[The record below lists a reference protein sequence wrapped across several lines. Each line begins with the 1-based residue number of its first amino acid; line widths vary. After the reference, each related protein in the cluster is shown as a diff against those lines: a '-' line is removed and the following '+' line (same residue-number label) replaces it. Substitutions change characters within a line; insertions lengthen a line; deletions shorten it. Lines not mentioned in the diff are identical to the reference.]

1 MFSTKFAKEKNYI
14 KIKNHLQKNQK
25 EQSPNSI
32 IINYTCNNPIN
43 FTKIKTINNYQ
54 TLNSAKNS
62 NKFSSKIPLQNN
74 RNSIKEKLSIETY
87 NNKNQNFENNYYHLN
102 NFSPMISLNKSL
114 NAKTLSDKIDYFSF
128 YYNDDNSF
136 LKQKILNKLNQQKK
150 QKLILQKY
158 KFINNN
164 NSTLRTVKNC
174 CLRKPLFNNYK
185 KGTNNIINNNNM
197 SRTNEIK
204 NIKNR
209 SFTEKINKYYNFS
222 ELNKKRELYRN
233 FEDLEKKSLEISKR
247 KMIKKNNSNKNFFRI
262 KKDNNLIDIK
272 QSLDNIRKQLHN
284 KEEKNKIIPESIS
297 RNNNISININKTLN
311 SQNSIKAVYHI
322 SKIKKKIN
330 KTNKNNSD
338 IKKIKRIFIIK
349 SDIKKRKNINDK
361 KSNQSPYV
369 KKNYIEDQNYNT
381 LNNNKYKIITKK
393 ILPAISEENDKIKIN
408 LNNLMIILKKLIAK
422 KEKNSIEE
430 FFLRL
435 KNNKRSKNVNIIYN
449 TVKKPS
455 NFKYSKKIIPKNK
468 NNKLSIDNKRSHMI
482 KLLSEEKQNKNKFSI
497 FKNFGKIKKMINNL
511 RLNLIEFS
519 LKNHSYS

>member
-158 KFINNN
+158 KLINNN

-185 KGTNNIINNNNM
+185 KGTNNIINNV
-197 SRTNEIK
+197 
-204 NIKNR
+204 
-209 SFTEKINKYYNFS
+209 
-222 ELNKKRELYRN
+222 
-233 FEDLEKKSLEISKR
+233 
-247 KMIKKNNSNKNFFRI
+247 
-262 KKDNNLIDIK
+262 
-272 QSLDNIRKQLHN
+272 
-284 KEEKNKIIPESIS
+284 IIICPEQMKL
-297 RNNNISININKTLN
+297 KT
-311 SQNSIKAVYHI
+311 
-322 SKIKKKIN
+322 
-330 KTNKNNSD
+330 
-338 IKKIKRIFIIK
+338 
-349 SDIKKRKNINDK
+349 
-361 KSNQSPYV
+361 
-369 KKNYIEDQNYNT
+369 
-381 LNNNKYKIITKK
+381 
-393 ILPAISEENDKIKIN
+393 
-408 LNNLMIILKKLIAK
+408 
-422 KEKNSIEE
+422 
-430 FFLRL
+430 
-435 KNNKRSKNVNIIYN
+435 
-449 TVKKPS
+449 
-455 NFKYSKKIIPKNK
+455 
-468 NNKLSIDNKRSHMI
+468 
-482 KLLSEEKQNKNKFSI
+482 
-497 FKNFGKIKKMINNL
+497 
-511 RLNLIEFS
+511 
-519 LKNHSYS
+519 